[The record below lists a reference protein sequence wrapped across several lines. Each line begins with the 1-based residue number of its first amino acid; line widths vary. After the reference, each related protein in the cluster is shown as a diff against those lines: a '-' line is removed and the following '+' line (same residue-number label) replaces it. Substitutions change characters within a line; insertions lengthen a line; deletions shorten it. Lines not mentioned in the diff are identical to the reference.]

1 MKTTLQPVSQ
11 WLPTGWRR
19 MAIMNVALI
28 TISLFVLLGVL
39 ICAVSETGD
48 IKQPWRLYEAD
59 CGTTAKVN
67 VLLHLLVNI
76 FSTIVLASSNFFMQ
90 VLNAPTR
97 KEVDSAHSQGKWLNI
112 GISSFRNAFCLSRFK
127 MLAWFSLLLTSVPL
141 HVVFNS
147 SIFQIDSRTGDF
159 RVTIATEEFLHGGSY
174 FLPGASL
181 IAQEVLP
188 DPWGTNHNADR
199 DNKSFLRFPE
209 YRDFGNRNLIPSFR
223 DLANDNFSTET
234 RVVSD
239 TADQA
244 SGWRRLDTP
253 ACRQMYTN
261 MSCSGLR
268 GYRNLVMVAQGSGW
282 IRSDIWNLSATT
294 DGFLAPIVPRSVPN
308 HLWFSTQCQMQGSVG
323 WDKYPLCLSDCTKL
337 LPDVQASEQRAPQE
351 PWSLNPRDWYAP
363 KPSHWW
369 NGSLPSSLEDFSDSG
384 NRFKLDSLN
393 ISHCLV
399 EPRNT
404 TCTVAISK
412 PLLLA
417 VVSSILLKAV
427 TCAIALRC
435 LGSEQPLVTPGD
447 AISSFISKP
456 IREIYGLG
464 LLTQTTIRQ
473 RKQEVDTERMP
484 IRQPLLPKQWAQ
496 KKQRQTAAVPFDV
509 WVTTYAV
516 LSSGIIGMVIW
527 FLYQVTGSTPLS

>member
-1 MKTTLQPVSQ
+1 
-11 WLPTGWRR
+11 

-28 TISLFVLLGVL
+28 TTSLFVLLGVL

-67 VLLHLLVNI
+67 VLLHLLVNV

-147 SIFQIDSRTGDF
+147 SIFQMDSRMGDF

-199 DNKSFLRFPE
+199 DNESFLRFPE

-223 DLANDNFSTET
+223 DLADNNFSTET
-234 RVVSD
+234 TVVSD
-239 TADQA
+239 IADQA
-244 SGWRRLDTP
+244 SGWRRLATP

-294 DGFLAPIVPRSVPN
+294 DGFLASIVPRSVPN

-369 NGSLPSSLEDFSDSG
+369 NGSLPSSLEDFSDSD

-456 IREIYGLG
+456 SREISVLG
-464 LLTQTTIRQ
+464 FLTQTTIRQ
-473 RKQEVDTERMP
+473 RKQEVDTERTP
-484 IRQPLLPKQWAQ
+484 IYQPLLPKQWAQ
-496 KKQRQTAAVPFDV
+496 KKHRQTAAVPFDV
-509 WVTTYAV
+509 WFTTYAV
-516 LSSGIIGMVIW
+516 LSSGIIGMLIW
-527 FLYQVTGSTPLS
+527 FLHQVTGSTPL